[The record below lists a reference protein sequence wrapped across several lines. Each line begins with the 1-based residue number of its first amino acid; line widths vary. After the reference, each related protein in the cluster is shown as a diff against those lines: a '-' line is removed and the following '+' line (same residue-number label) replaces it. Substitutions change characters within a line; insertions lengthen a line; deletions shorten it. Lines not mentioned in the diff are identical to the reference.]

1 MKRPPADAD
10 PYLAEIDKHWDAIV
24 GMYRAFEHRKPMIEL
39 NVTSGKILAYSAK
52 EYLEELGDRTRDQTK
67 QRYRK
72 TIREG
77 GIMVFV
83 RDESKQV
90 LTSYA
95 FPAAC
100 VV

>member
-1 MKRPPADAD
+1 MKRPLADAD
-10 PYLAEIDKHWDAIV
+10 PYMAEIDEHWDAIV
-24 GMYRAFEHRKPMIEL
+24 EMYRAFEHRKPMIEL

-52 EYLEELGDRTRDQTK
+52 EYLEGLSDRTRDRTK
-67 QRYRK
+67 RQYRK
-72 TIREG
+72 AIREG

-95 FPAAC
+95 FPAA
-100 VV
+100 